1 MEEEKKPTSRKLQA
15 DKTRAEIYKTSIAL
29 MDKKGFGNTTIE
41 EISKAAG
48 VSVGTFYHYFKSKEE
63 IFFDIYKKADEYFET
78 TVAQRLRTSGLPGAE
93 QVVLYFKYYAR
104 YNKKRGF
111 DNITQLYNT
120 KNKFFTV
127 KGRYM
132 QELLKEVIASGQS
145 RQEFASDMT
154 PDEVTDFFFI
164 ASRGVVYDWC
174 IHEGN
179 YDLEKKMETYM
190 KKLVEVFAT
199 V

>member
-15 DKTRAEIYKTSIAL
+15 DKTRTEIYRVSIAL

-41 EISKAAG
+41 EISRAAG
-48 VSVGTFYHYFKSKEE
+48 VSVGTFYHYFKSKED

-78 TVAQRLRTSGLPGAE
+78 TVAQKLRTSGLIGPE

-104 YNKKRGF
+104 YNKKRGY

-120 KNKFFTV
+120 KNKFFAV

-132 QELLKEVIASGQS
+132 QELLKEVIAGGQS
-145 RQEFASDMT
+145 RKEISSDMSPEDAT
-154 PDEVTDFFFI
+154 EFLFI

-174 IHEGN
+174 IHEGL
-179 YDLEKKMETYM
+179 YDLEKKMEAYM
-190 KKLVEVFAT
+190 KKLIEVFIPR
-199 V
+199 